1 MNKKTHFGFESI
13 STDEKKGRVNSVFS
27 SVATNYDIMNDVMSF
42 GLHRMWKKILIE
54 LAGIQEHSQILDLA
68 GGTGD
73 IAKEILSNFPNATV
87 TIGDINYE
95 MLSEGK
101 KRSVNENFF
110 KNADFCSLNGEM
122 LPFHDNHFDV
132 ITIGFGLRNFVN
144 KNSGLKEM
152 YRCLKPD
159 GKLLILE
166 FSKPT
171 NQFFSQVYDWYS
183 FNILPK
189 MGELIASD
197 KDSYKYLVES
207 IRVHPDQETLK
218 NMMTDTGFKSCHFY
232 NLSNGIV
239 AIHVGEKAV

>member
-13 STDEKKGRVNSVFS
+13 SSDEKKGRVNSVFS

-54 LAGIQEHSQILDLA
+54 LAGIQKHSQILDLA

-110 KNADFCSLNGEM
+110 KNADFCS
-122 LPFHDNHFDV
+122 
-132 ITIGFGLRNFVN
+132 
-144 KNSGLKEM
+144 
-152 YRCLKPD
+152 
-159 GKLLILE
+159 
-166 FSKPT
+166 
-171 NQFFSQVYDWYS
+171 
-183 FNILPK
+183 
-189 MGELIASD
+189 
-197 KDSYKYLVES
+197 
-207 IRVHPDQETLK
+207 VH
-218 NMMTDTGFKSCHFY
+218 
-232 NLSNGIV
+232 
-239 AIHVGEKAV
+239 

>member
-1 MNKKTHFGFESI
+1 MKSTIQDKNKL
-13 STDEKKGRVNSVFS
+13 VNSVFS
-27 SVATNYDIMNDVMSF
+27 DVHKKYDLMNDIMSLGIHRAWKEKFINWMNPQPETKLIDVAS
-42 GLHRMWKKILIE
+42 
-54 LAGIQEHSQILDLA
+54 
-68 GGTGD
+68 GTGD

-122 LPFHDNHFDV
+122 LPFHDNNFDV

-171 NQFFSQVYDWYS
+171 NKFFSQVYDWYS

-218 NMMTDTGFKSCHFY
+218 NMMIDTGFKSCHFY

-239 AIHVGEKAV
+239 AIHVGEKAS

>member
-1 MNKKTHFGFESI
+1 
-13 STDEKKGRVNSVFS
+13 
-27 SVATNYDIMNDVMSF
+27 MNDVMSF

-54 LAGIQEHSQILDLA
+54 LAGIQKHSQILDLA

-207 IRVHPDQETLK
+207 IRKFPDQETFLG
-218 NMMTDTGFKSCHFY
+218 MVEAAGFENAKY
-232 NLSNGIV
+232 RNLSLGI
-239 AIHVGEKAV
+239 ACLHSGWKI